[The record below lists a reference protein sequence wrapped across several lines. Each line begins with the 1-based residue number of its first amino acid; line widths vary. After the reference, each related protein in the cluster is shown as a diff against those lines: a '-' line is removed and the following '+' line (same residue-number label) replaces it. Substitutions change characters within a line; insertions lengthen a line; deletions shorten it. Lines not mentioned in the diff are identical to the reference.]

1 MALPL
6 YGAQLVLARWFTA
19 HSRTA
24 LTSELYRLVVLL
36 QLVGAVLATLLGR
49 PLPFRVTP
57 KALASG
63 RQSNPE
69 PRLLLPLLALLSLQ
83 LVALLNLLPIAS
95 GVRLNLLPESKAT
108 LALGVGWALVNVLLL
123 LATLRCCW
131 DRPRSDAVP
140 WLAWQEAV
148 QLAGQPAQL
157 VAMSE
162 AGLELE
168 LERAPA
174 ERNAAAPRLGQD
186 LELTASDGRHWS
198 LRLEACRGRRLGCSW
213 APIAAELED
222 ERKEWLQ
229 QRLYRRDGQ
238 WPTRR
243 APAEPLALAVILTRL
258 LRPLTAETW
267 LERSLLPANP
277 PDEQHG
283 AVMAEM
289 QR

>member
-1 MALPL
+1 M
-6 YGAQLVLARWFTA
+6 LARWFTA

-36 QLVGAVLATLLGR
+36 PLVGAVLATLLGR
-49 PLPFRVTP
+49 PVPFRVTP

-63 RQSNPE
+63 RQTSPE

-95 GVRLNLLPESKAT
+95 GVRLDLLPESKAT

-123 LATLRCCW
+123 LAALRCCW

-140 WLAWQEAV
+140 WLAWREAV

-157 VAMSE
+157 VALSE

-168 LERAPA
+168 LELEREAPQ
-174 ERNAAAPRLGQD
+174 PGQE
-186 LELTASDGRHWS
+186 LELATSDGRCW
-198 LRLEACRGRRLGCSW
+198 LLKLEACRAKRLGCSW
-213 APIAAELED
+213 APISNELAE
-222 ERKEWLQ
+222 ERQEWLQ

-243 APAEPLALAVILTRL
+243 APAEPLALAVILARL
-258 LRPLTAETW
+258 LRPLAAEIW

-277 PDEQHG
+277 PNEQDG
-283 AVMAEM
+283 AVMAKM